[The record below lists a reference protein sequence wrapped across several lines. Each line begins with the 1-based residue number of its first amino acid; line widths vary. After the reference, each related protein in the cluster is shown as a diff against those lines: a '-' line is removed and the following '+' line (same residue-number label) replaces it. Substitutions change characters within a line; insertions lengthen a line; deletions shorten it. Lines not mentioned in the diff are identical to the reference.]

1 MLKKIIILGTCIA
14 FILCSYFFFKRSP
27 QDTISTANVVQ
38 PSQEINLY
46 HYFSGPLGGGIE
58 EMLGQINQ
66 GKKQHVTAHALDHE
80 AFKTM
85 IHSTIATGNPPEL
98 FTYWAG
104 TRTQAL
110 VNNNQLAPF
119 DDLWESH
126 ELSSKFPPVIANAAS
141 TYNGKKYLL
150 PITQH
155 IAVFFYNKRI
165 FAQENLTPPST
176 WLEFIELCQ
185 MLKNKDIPAIALGA
199 KERWPAQFWFDYL
212 LLRTAGPDYREELMK
227 GNNSYMDVEVIEV
240 YKIWSEMLQWGY
252 FNADAN
258 DLDWSEA
265 VKLVCQGKAA
275 TTLMGT
281 WAIQLFSSDECNL
294 QEGVDFDYFT
304 FPIIDETITN
314 STVGPIDGIVLTKDS
329 SNHEFAK
336 KILAYFAEIEPQKI
350 MSSGSGALAP
360 NQLVS
365 KEFYT
370 PFKQR
375 LLKEIATS
383 SHWAFNYDLATPS
396 AVAELG
402 MDSFNELIAFPEQYE
417 GILKNL
423 NQETSLIFEE
433 IQ

>member
-1 MLKKIIILGTCIA
+1 MLKKTFFLGICI
-14 FILCSYFFFKRSP
+14 FFFLCSYLLFQQSA
-27 QDTISTANVVQ
+27 QDTVATKTVPQ
-38 PSQEINLY
+38 TSQEITLY

-58 EMLGQINQ
+58 EMLGQVNL
-66 GKKQHVTAHALDHE
+66 GKNRQHVTAHALDHE

-85 IHSTIATGNPPEL
+85 IHSTIANGNPPEL

-104 TRTQAL
+104 ARAQAL
-110 VNNNQLAPF
+110 VNNNQLTPF
-119 DDLWESH
+119 DDLWDSL

-155 IAVFFYNKRI
+155 IAVFFYNKKI
-165 FAQENLTPPST
+165 FARENLTPPNT

-185 MLKNKDIPAIALGA
+185 TLKNKGLPAIALGA

-212 LLRTAGPDYREELMK
+212 LLRTAGPDYREELME
-227 GNNSYMDVEVIEV
+227 GHRSYMDEEVIEV
-240 YKIWSEMLQWGY
+240 YKIWSEMLQRDY

-281 WAIQLFSSDECNL
+281 WAIQLLSGDECNL

-314 STVGPIDGIVLTKDS
+314 SSVGPIDGIVLTKDS
-329 SNHEFAK
+329 SNHDFAK
-336 KILAYFAEIEPQKI
+336 KVLAYFAEIKPQKI

-360 NQLVS
+360 NQLVPN
-365 KEFYT
+365 EFYT

-375 LLKEIATS
+375 LLREISTS
-383 SHWAFNYDLATPS
+383 SHWAFNYDLATPF
-396 AVAELG
+396 AVAEHGL
-402 MDSFNELIAFPEQYE
+402 DSFNELIAFPEQYKE
-417 GILKNL
+417 ILKNL
-423 NQETSLIFEE
+423 DQEVSLLFKE
-433 IQ
+433 